1 MQQETVAVALEREH
15 KEIDDALATFAE
27 HLANGDRRLDILAPA
42 STALRRHI
50 YVEEEFLF
58 PALRDA
64 GFVAP
69 VFVML
74 REHGEIW
81 QALDELEDD
90 KHASHRDAYERL
102 ATVLQAHNEKE
113 EAILYPVSDSA
124 LQNGQGERLLD
135 FLAHGTIPPGWVSE
149 RLRQ

>member
-1 MQQETVAVALEREH
+1 MQQDTVAVALEREH
-15 KEIDDALATFAE
+15 KEIDEGLAAFAE

-58 PALRDA
+58 PALRKA

-90 KHASHRDAYERL
+90 EHGAHQDVYERL
-102 ATVLQAHNEKE
+102 TRVLQAHNDKE
-113 EAILYPVSDSA
+113 EAILYPVSDSS
-124 LQNGQGERLLD
+124 LENGQGERLLD
-135 FLAHGTIPPGWVSE
+135 FLEHGTIPSGWVCE
-149 RLRQ
+149 RMRQ